1 MSYSAVIRE
10 KCKDVGEFI
19 DLSLAELKLMPL
31 SPGIVSNELIQHLKQ
46 QSWSWNNRALNTRHF
61 PPLLFFLQ

>member
-31 SPGIVSNELIQHLKQ
+31 SPGIVSNK
-46 QSWSWNNRALNTRHF
+46 SSFNT
-61 PPLLFFLQ
+61 

>member
-1 MSYSAVIRE
+1 MSYSTVIRE

-31 SPGIVSNELIQHLKQ
+31 SPGIASNK
-46 QSWSWNNRALNTRHF
+46 SPFNT
-61 PPLLFFLQ
+61 